1 MKDIGREYAFVGADF
16 GGRFV
21 STAEL
26 HVMKCAKAMTFNDKN
41 NWEKAM
47 DEECQRMHKHNVF

>member
-16 GGRFV
+16 DGRFV

-26 HVMKCAKAMTFNDKN
+26 HAMKCAKAMTFNDKN

-47 DEECQRMHKHNVF
+47 DEECQRMQQA